1 MLSEL
6 PFPMP
11 VLETQRLRLRRFEQR
26 DLEAG
31 FAWASDEEVT
41 RYVYWPAHRTLND
54 TQNFLNSCF
63 REYSQKGV
71 GPWAM
76 VLKDSGEQIGNCSFG
91 LIHAA
96 DSRIEIAYFLAR
108 HHWGKGLACEAV
120 TELLRFG
127 FEDLQAN
134 RMEARCM
141 IANTA
146 SERVMQKAGMTYEGI
161 LREFVHAKGKFHD
174 LKVYS
179 VLRHEWL
186 ARKASG

>member
-41 RYVYWPAHRTLND
+41 RYVYWPAHRTLDD
-54 TQNFLNSCF
+54 TQSFLNFCF
-63 REYSQKGV
+63 QEYSQKGV

-134 RMEARCM
+134 RMEARC
-141 IANTA
+141 IGLGLG
-146 SERVMQKAGMTYEGI
+146 SVPCSDPKERPVLVGQLAGTYVAAAEN
-161 LREFVHAKGKFHD
+161 
-174 LKVYS
+174 
-179 VLRHEWL
+179 VLGETTR
-186 ARKASG
+186 

>member
-71 GPWAM
+71 GPW
-76 VLKDSGEQIGNCSFG
+76 C
-91 LIHAA
+91 
-96 DSRIEIAYFLAR
+96 SRIVENRSETALLA
-108 HHWGKGLACEAV
+108 
-120 TELLRFG
+120 
-127 FEDLQAN
+127 
-134 RMEARCM
+134 
-141 IANTA
+141 
-146 SERVMQKAGMTYEGI
+146 
-161 LREFVHAKGKFHD
+161 
-174 LKVYS
+174 
-179 VLRHEWL
+179 
-186 ARKASG
+186 